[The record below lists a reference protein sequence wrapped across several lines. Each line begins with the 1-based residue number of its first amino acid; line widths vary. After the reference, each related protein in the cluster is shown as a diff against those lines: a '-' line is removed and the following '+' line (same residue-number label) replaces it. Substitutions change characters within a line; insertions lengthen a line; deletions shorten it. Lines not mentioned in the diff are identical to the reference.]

1 MTEKE
6 MIALEMRY
14 IEACNE
20 EPVLLGASISYLLSR
35 ELPVMGKT
43 LKRKF
48 NRDILP
54 YCRVVL
60 SQKCCNNENK

>member
-6 MIALEMRY
+6 ISSLEVRY
-14 IEACNE
+14 VEACDK
-20 EPVLLGASISYLLSR
+20 EPVLLGASISCLLSR
-35 ELPVMGKT
+35 ELPVMNKT

-54 YCRVVL
+54 YCRAVL
-60 SQKCCNNENK
+60 SQKRCSNEKK